1 MRIIRYFLLCTVGL
15 TCLAALAQWQWT
27 DKDGRRVFS
36 DRAPPAE
43 VPEKAILKRPSN
55 QRAADSRASAARTP
69 LAAASA
75 TQDAASVPKL
85 SGVDKELVAKKKK
98 AEEAQLAKRKDEE
111 ERILKAKVEN
121 CTRAKQAKASFDSG
135 VPIARFNEKGERQ
148 IMDQA
153 ARAAELQRV
162 ESIINSDCQ

>member
-1 MRIIRYFLLCTVGL
+1 MKNIRQILFLLACLVS
-15 TCLAALAQWQWT
+15 LAALAQWQWT

-69 LAAASA
+69 LAGASA
-75 TQDAASVPKL
+75 AQDAASVPKL

-98 AEEAQLAKRKDEE
+98 AEEAQLAKRKD
-111 ERILKAKVEN
+111 
-121 CTRAKQAKASFDSG
+121 
-135 VPIARFNEKGERQ
+135 
-148 IMDQA
+148 
-153 ARAAELQRV
+153 
-162 ESIINSDCQ
+162 